1 MKPTKWYEESPGV
14 VSSKRIW
21 GAGVLA
27 LGVAMKLVIFLK
39 ALFGPLGDA
48 QTDLAISD
56 GMVYAGASL
65 LGLTALDVFKRG

>member
-1 MKPTKWYEESPGV
+1 MQPTKWYEESPGMM
-14 VSSKRIW
+14 SSKRIW

-27 LGVAMKLVIFLK
+27 LGVAMKLVIFIK

-48 QTDLAISD
+48 QTDLSISD

-65 LGLTALDVFKRG
+65 LGLTALDAFKRQ